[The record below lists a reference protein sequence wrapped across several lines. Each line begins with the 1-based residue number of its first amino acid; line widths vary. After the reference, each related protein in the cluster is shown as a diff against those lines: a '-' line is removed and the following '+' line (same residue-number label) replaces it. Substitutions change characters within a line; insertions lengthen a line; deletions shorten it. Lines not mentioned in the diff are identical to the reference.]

1 MCVLKHSKLQW
12 IKMPPTRTPGQSYAW
27 MLAAMLVVVVLFN
40 RWQDSMSRPRLA
52 LWWASLIVFL
62 VLDFLFLLVPIRQAN
77 SIRRLTRRGKL
88 WAALVWWTVLAFIA
102 VVVPS
107 GMQRV
112 RREHPL
118 LIGSVGLFFVV
129 VLVYGIV
136 QLSKEWRS
144 IPTRFI
150 VAAESGGFIVRF
162 PPSDELTAAV
172 HRIPGVLPTTEPGAW
187 AVPASAAATAAL
199 LQFAKEHDLDFLPT
213 RPKAAAF
220 DAVVNKVD

>member
-1 MCVLKHSKLQW
+1 
-12 IKMPPTRTPGQSYAW
+12 

-40 RWQDSMSRPRLA
+40 RWQDGMSRQRLM

-62 VLDFLFLLVPIRQAN
+62 VLDFFFLLVPIRQAN
-77 SIRRLTRRGKL
+77 SIRRLTHRGKL
-88 WAALVWWTVLAFIA
+88 WAALVWWTVLAFVA

-129 VLVYGIV
+129 VLVYGIL
-136 QLSKEWRS
+136 QLSKEWRT

-150 VAAESGGFIVRF
+150 VAAESGGFIVNF

-172 HRIPGVLPTTEPGAW
+172 QRIPGVLATAEPGAW
-187 AVPASAAATAAL
+187 AVPADVESTSAL
-199 LQFAKEHDLDFLPT
+199 LQFAKTHDFDFLTSKRKPRNLDVT
-213 RPKAAAF
+213 
-220 DAVVNKVD
+220 VNKVD